1 MQAKVEIGSK
11 KVAVCMLFVALKKI
25 NRFEKY
31 KTKNSRETL
40 SKVRQQVDSYH
51 LQLQNLLYESMH
63 LHKAVTKCLEFK
75 YTTAFFNNVQF

>member
-1 MQAKVEIGSK
+1 MQ
-11 KVAVCMLFVALKKI
+11 FVALKKI

-75 YTTAFFNNVQF
+75 YLNLFLVVSGNFN